1 MACKHELIK
10 CTNCVKSC
18 IICGE
23 ILPAD
28 FLPGKTKPKAD
39 KAAEAPENDVKS
51 EIEEP
56 VAEVQE
62 EQAEKPAKKQRAK
75 KGDAK

>member
-23 ILPAD
+23 ILPED
-28 FLPGKTKPKAD
+28 FLPGKSKPKAE
-39 KAAEAPENDVKS
+39 KAAETPENGGKK
-51 EIEEP
+51 ET
-56 VAEVQE
+56 
-62 EQAEKPAKKQRAK
+62 EKPAKGGRKQTAK
-75 KGDAK
+75 KGDAE

>member
-1 MACKHELIK
+1 MACKHEQIK
-10 CTNCVKSC
+10 CVNCEKYC
-18 IICGE
+18 LICGE
-23 ILPAD
+23 KLPAD
-28 FLPGKTKPKAD
+28 FKPGKSKPKEE
-39 KAAEAPENDVKS
+39 KAAETPENDVKS

>member
-28 FLPGKTKPKAD
+28 FLPGKSKPKAE
-39 KAAEAPENDVKS
+39 KAAETPENDVKS

-62 EQAEKPAKKQRAK
+62 EPVKKAKGRKGAK
-75 KGDAK
+75 A

>member
-28 FLPGKTKPKAD
+28 FKPGKSKPKAE
-39 KAAEAPENDVKS
+39 KAAETPENDVKS

-56 VAEVQE
+56 VAEVRE